1 VDEVKK
7 RERRAQKK
15 PNWRTGGVLDPGEV
29 PPLPDPEE
37 FAKKHEFPDPLI
49 MEERLYR
56 ARMSLRISANAPR
69 YRRVEVV
76 SQFESFD
83 EGLCLLLDGLE
94 SEPLFSA
101 MAFDGIAMSNDH
113 LTLLLQSCY
122 RSLKEAED
130 ELEAGSLPLPNSIKG
145 LGRQPPIENTYLLE
159 LKKIHF
165 SLTGYDRKV
174 TFNDYADSPEDAFT
188 GKFYEFA
195 KDCFKLENLKIR
207 DSTLRTRI
215 TAIHKMME
223 NGKT

>member
-1 VDEVKK
+1 MEKK
-7 RERRAQKK
+7 ERRIIKRPKQ
-15 PNWRTGGVLDPGEV
+15 RTGGVLDPGEV
-29 PPLPDPEE
+29 PPLPDPEA

-49 MEERLYR
+49 MEERLHR

-69 YRRVEVV
+69 YSRVEVV

-101 MAFDGIAMSNDH
+101 MAFDGLAMSNDQ

-122 RSLKEAED
+122 RSLKDAED

-145 LGRQPPIENTYLLE
+145 PGRPRPIEYTYLLE

-174 TFNDYADSPEDAFT
+174 TFNDYAALPEDAIT
-188 GKFYEFA
+188 GKFFEFA

-215 TAIHKMME
+215 TAIHEMME